1 MAATDFNFANVGGRE
16 LSGVLERGERPV
28 MAWAVFAH
36 CFTCD
41 KTSLAAT
48 RLSRA
53 LAERGI
59 GVLRFDFTG
68 LGESE
73 GAFGKGLSGDI
84 QDVVCAAQAMADQ
97 GMTPQM
103 LVGHSF
109 GGAAVLAAAGELDL
123 IKAVAVIGAPFD
135 AEQVLTHID
144 PALKDAAAGQRVPV
158 EIGGRAFELGAD
170 FVRDICGHNQ
180 NARIEN
186 LGRALLVLHSP
197 VDEVVSIDNASG
209 IFVAARHPKS
219 FVSLDHANHLLTDKA
234 DSDYAA
240 SVVAAWASRFL
251 NLAPK
256 AAETPVAPPV
266 QGVRVEETGAGKFQ
280 VRVVTPSTTF
290 LADEPVSVGGLD
302 SGPTPYDLL
311 SAGLGACTAM
321 TCRLYAERK
330 KWPLERVVV
339 EVGHTAKTASEPDR
353 FVRKIAFQGDLD
365 ETQHVRLLE
374 IAARC
379 PVHRTLTESA
389 VVDTERLPDD
399 QPDAGAENC
408 PDGHG
413 LLMQEAC
420 AEADQTGDDR

>member
-1 MAATDFNFANVGGRE
+1 MAATEFNFANTHGRE
-16 LSGVLERGERPV
+16 LSGVLEQGEGPV
-28 MAWAVFAH
+28 RAWAVFAH

-53 LAERGI
+53 LAERDI

-84 QDVVCAAQAMADQ
+84 QDVICAAQAMAEQ
-97 GMTPQM
+97 GMAPQL

-109 GGAAVLAAAGELDL
+109 GGAAVLAAAGELDMVR
-123 IKAVAVIGAPFD
+123 AVAVIGAPFD
-135 AEQVLTHID
+135 AEHVLTHID

-170 FVRDICGHNQ
+170 FLRDICGHNQ
-180 NARIEN
+180 KALIEH

-197 VDEVVSIDNASG
+197 LDEVVSIDNASG
-209 IFVAARHPKS
+209 IFMAARHPKS

-240 SVVAAWASRFL
+240 SVVAAWASRYL
-251 NLAPK
+251 DLAPK
-256 AAETPVAPPV
+256 AAEAPVEPPI

-365 ETQHVRLLE
+365 ESQHMRLLE
-374 IAARC
+374 IADRC

-389 VVDTERLPDD
+389 VVETERLPDD
-399 QPDAGAENC
+399 QPDTGAENC

-413 LLMQEAC
+413 LLMQEVC